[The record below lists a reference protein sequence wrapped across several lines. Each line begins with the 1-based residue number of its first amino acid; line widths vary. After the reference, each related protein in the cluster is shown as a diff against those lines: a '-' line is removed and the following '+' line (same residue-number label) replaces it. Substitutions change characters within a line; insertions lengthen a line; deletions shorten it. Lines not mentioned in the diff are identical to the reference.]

1 MFRFAV
7 NQKQRTMFNLLVITG
22 ILAVLLDSSILAL
35 ATLLIG
41 FYLLWREL
49 L

>member
-1 MFRFAV
+1 MFIFAV
-7 NQKQRTMFNLLVITG
+7 NQKQKTMFNLLIITG
-22 ILAVLLDSSILAL
+22 ILAILLDSSVLAL

-41 FYLLWREL
+41 LYLLWREL

>member
-1 MFRFAV
+1 MFRFVV
-7 NQKQRTMFNLLVITG
+7 NQRQRAMFNLLVITG
-22 ILAVLLDSSILAL
+22 ILAVLFDSSVLAL

>member
-7 NQKQRTMFNLLVITG
+7 NQRQRTMFNLLVITG

-41 FYLLWREL
+41 LYLLWREL